1 MFRSIVWQM
10 VREAQERRGSVVE
23 VAEVLVAK
31 AKDGQA
37 PLQEKCKA
45 KEDSLGKEHK
55 IKVLSACPT
64 SLKPFTHNP

>member
-1 MFRSIVWQM
+1 MHLDARRGVSSAVSLRTHSACMFRSIVWQM

-37 PLQEKCKA
+37 PLQEKCDA
-45 KEDSLGKEHK
+45 KIL
-55 IKVLSACPT
+55 
-64 SLKPFTHNP
+64 F

>member
-1 MFRSIVWQM
+1 M

-37 PLQEKCKA
+37 PLQEKCNA
-45 KEDSLGKEHK
+45 KIL
-55 IKVLSACPT
+55 
-64 SLKPFTHNP
+64 F